1 MTLEKYALE
10 YFKKGFTVLPLN
22 GKKPYIKWDKLK
34 NEKNTEDQIKRWWK
48 KWPDANIGIIP
59 GSNNHVVIDV
69 DVKGK
74 VNGFDSLK
82 KWEKEHGEIN
92 KNTYVV
98 DTPSGGKHYY
108 YYVEDPNFN
117 PGNIDGLLPGIDI
130 RHKKGYVVAP
140 PSSSKEKDKPYYGKE
155 YVVARGSIDTVAFI
169 DDHIYEFINTNK
181 KNTPRRAKED
191 LALTTENNIFP
202 ETIPEGN
209 RDNSVFE
216 MAMRLRDAGANKD
229 EALSALMKFNKRCKP
244 PLPEYIVRQKLDS
257 AYSQPPRAIKF
268 DKEEDKKAPKLSPI
282 SAKELEELDIPPV
295 KWIVKDLLPVGLSIL
310 GAPPKYFK
318 SFMALQ
324 LCIDVSKGIPFL
336 DFETVKSGTLYF
348 DLESTKRRPKDR
360 LEKINGVFFP
370 DNLYLI
376 TDEDDVKK
384 INEGF
389 EEQLNT
395 ILDEHPDIKLVV
407 IDVFQKIRPP
417 QRSYKAVYD
426 RDYDDLAPLK
436 KIADSREICIVLI
449 HHTKKAKE
457 NDVFDNLSGSTG
469 LTGSMDTTLVIT
481 KKDRFSNEGVLNVTG
496 RESDSKRLKIEFDK
510 DSFQW
515 ISHGDMDIFEMYQ
528 KEQAYLSNPVV
539 LTIKAIVETLKDKLP
554 WEGSASDIK
563 EISRFF
569 DIGIDD
575 DARSIG
581 KTIQMYTNK
590 LEIEGI
596 RVEKNR
602 VGNKRKYII
611 NVTNVTNEKTS

>member
-34 NEKNTEDQIKRWWK
+34 NEKNTEDQIKSWWK

-59 GSNNHVVIDV
+59 GSNNHIVIDV

-82 KWEKEHGEIN
+82 KWEKEHGEIE
-92 KNTYVV
+92 KNTYAV

-108 YYVEDPNFN
+108 YYIDKPNFN
-117 PGNIDGLLPGIDI
+117 PGNKNGVLPGIDI
-130 RHKKGYVVAP
+130 RYKDGYVVAP
-140 PSSSKEKDKPYYGKE
+140 PSSIGGKK
-155 YVVARGSIDTVAFI
+155 YKANDNKITLYAKQPVLDL
-169 DDHIYEFINTNK
+169 INAK
-181 KNTPRRAKED
+181 KLKNDSTGNDE
-191 LALTTENNIFP
+191 LTGNDFDFP
-202 ETIPEGN
+202 EAIPEGN

-216 MAMRLRDAGANKD
+216 MATRLRDTGVTKE
-229 EALSALMKFNKRCKP
+229 EALATLMEFNKRCKP

-257 AYSQPPRAIKF
+257 AYTQPPRAIKF
-268 DKEEDKKAPKLSPI
+268 DNEEDKKAPKLSPI

-336 DFETVKSGTLYF
+336 DFETVKAGTLYF

-407 IDVFQKIRPP
+407 IDIFQKIRPP

-496 RESDSKRLKIEFDK
+496 REIDSKRLKIEFDK

-539 LTIKAIVETLKDKLP
+539 LTIKAIVETFKDKLP

-569 DIGIDD
+569 DICIDD
-575 DARSIG
+575 NAKSIG

-596 RVEKNR
+596 RLEKKR

>member
-82 KWEKEHGEIN
+82 KWEKEHGEID
-92 KNTYVV
+92 KNTYAV

-108 YYVEDPNFN
+108 YYIDKPNFN
-117 PGNIDGLLPGIDI
+117 PGNKNGVLPGIDI
-130 RHKKGYVVAP
+130 RYKDGYVVAP
-140 PSSSKEKDKPYYGKE
+140 PSSIGGKK
-155 YVVARGSIDTVAFI
+155 YKANDNKITLYANQPVLDL
-169 DDHIYEFINTNK
+169 INAK
-181 KNTPRRAKED
+181 KLQNDSTGND
-191 LALTTENNIFP
+191 VSTGNDFDFV
-202 ETIPEGN
+202 EGE
-209 RDNSVFE
+209 RDNKLFE
-216 MAMRLRDAGANKD
+216 KACELRDIGLEKKEVLQTLRLLN
-229 EALSALMKFNKRCKP
+229 LNRCKP
-244 PLPEYIVRQKLDS
+244 PLDDNTVKQKVDS

-282 SAKELEELDIPPV
+282 SAKDLEELDIPPV

-370 DNLYLI
+370 GNLYLI
-376 TDEDDVKK
+376 TDDDDVKK

-496 RESDSKRLKIEFDK
+496 REIDSKRLKIEFDK

-539 LTIKAIVETLKDKLP
+539 LTIKAIVETFKDKLP